1 MDCLICFLN
10 GETAWLVDIDMH
22 DVYVSYG
29 MNCIFMDDT
38 WVKVNGAVATR
49 TCSFY
54 VVLFHICTTLNSYCY
69 ATVLVINYITLS
81 TECTTLFFKAS
92 SAPRTIAW
100 SAHHMSGCKLGW
112 PSEKTALQ
120 VFWTIFELCFAD
132 HFNVFYSNHN
142 RNNS

>member
-54 VVLFHICTTLNSYCY
+54 VVVLFHMCTLNSYCY

-92 SAPRTIAW
+92 SVTRTIAR
-100 SAHHMSGCKLGW
+100 SAHLMLENKLGW
-112 PSEKTALQ
+112 PSEKKKTYLKPFLYYILQ
-120 VFWTIFELCFAD
+120 YSIFKIKWNKVE
-132 HFNVFYSNHN
+132 YG
-142 RNNS
+142 